1 FVIIF
6 MDNSSVNTAVSRSH
20 SSPNIVQVQIPPSD
34 IYNFNRI
41 NLQYMNPNFP
51 NTSQHI
57 GVMDHHVNINSN
69 GTNNTVIPNIS
80 TAVPSI
86 SQPIQNLYD
95 FDIQQIR
102 HLPIREPDD
111 VIQIGIELQRHR
123 DMEFEHARTNPY
135 EPLSLTR
142 TYHVHRNNLT
152 GRITLIRDSNN
163 DLQRRS
169 DYITSSRDCYMGN
182 SQSQHGISL
191 QRSEETSDNQV
202 NYVPYRQPSFPYT
215 YEGQFIQQPIIHQT
229 NGYQQPQHSISTS
242 FHQNSVSRPS
252 TLSSQRQKRPHG
264 NQSSSSNQ
272 SGASRLPKM
281 RRVNSTV
288 EDNLA
293 CTSQNTSEH
302 QDRPGFTSVSTTQ
315 REIYE
320 NTDQRH
326 GVPRPPTHHIHASH
340 EPNHQ
345 RNHFQNTWPMSIIE
359 INRQIMNSLYTI
371 EANIP
376 HAYPHLVYPIQQG
389 QIDSRNV
396 ISSNSH
402 GSFIRQI
409 PITGNPI
416 FTSPMEIYNGR
427 QYVSQPDRVGIFN
440 HVQRS
445 VVDNIE
451 MNGQTLEQFHQNNRA
466 VGMAVPFIAGFSP
479 ADFHY
484 IQAFTHYGI
493 PQVST
498 EAAPVGLS
506 GDDIKKFTTIMPFSK
521 DSNCGENESERCTV
535 CLCDFD
541 SGDEVRLLNC
551 SHKFHVECI
560 DQWLSIN
567 KKCPLCREDVDKAR
581 DVNEEPSGSG
591 RNLINS
597 TVHSNV
603 HSQATIVDV

>member
-1 FVIIF
+1 
-6 MDNSSVNTAVSRSH
+6 MDNSSVNSAISRSR
-20 SSPNIVQVQIPPSD
+20 SSPNIVQVQIPSSD
-34 IYNFNRI
+34 IYNSNNI
-41 NLQYMNPNFP
+41 NFQYMNPHFSNP
-51 NTSQHI
+51 PQLI
-57 GVMDHHVNINSN
+57 GVMEHHVNLNTNRTNSLVVP
-69 GTNNTVIPNIS
+69 TISNT
-80 TAVPSI
+80 VPSI
-86 SQPIQNLYD
+86 SQPIPNIYD

-102 HLPIREPDD
+102 HLPIREPED

-123 DMEFEHARTNPY
+123 VMEYERARANPFEPI
-135 EPLSLTR
+135 PLSR
-142 TYHVHRNNLT
+142 TYQIQRNDLT

-169 DYITSSRDCYMGN
+169 DYITSSRDCYAGS
-182 SQSQHGISL
+182 SQPQHGISL
-191 QRSEETSDNQV
+191 NRSEETPDSQV
-202 NYVPYRQPSFPYT
+202 NYVPYRQPSLPYN

-242 FHQNSVSRPS
+242 FHQNTPSRPS
-252 TLSSQRQKRPHG
+252 TLPSQRQKRPHG
-264 NQSSSSNQ
+264 STSSGSNQ

-281 RRVNSTV
+281 RRVNTTV
-288 EDNLA
+288 DENPS
-293 CTSQNTSEH
+293 CISQNTSEP
-302 QDRPGFTSVSTTQ
+302 QERPGFTSVSSLQ

-326 GVPRPPTHHIHASH
+326 GISRPP
-340 EPNHQ
+340 PNHNQ
-345 RNHFQNTWPMSIIE
+345 TSQEHTHSRNHFQNSWPMSIIE

-376 HAYPHLVYPIQQG
+376 HAYPHLVYPVQQPPMDP
-389 QIDSRNV
+389 QNMMP
-396 ISSNSH
+396 SNARTSYIH
-402 GSFIRQI
+402 QI
-409 PITGNPI
+409 PINGSSVFTNPM
-416 FTSPMEIYNGR
+416 TRHVGR
-427 QYVSQPDRVGIFN
+427 HYMTPHPERVNLLN
-440 HVQRS
+440 HVSRS
-445 VVDNIE
+445 VADNME
-451 MNGQTLEQFHQNNRA
+451 GHGQTLEQFHQNNRA
-466 VGMAVPFIAGFSP
+466 VGMTVPFISGFTP

-506 GDDIKKFTTIMPFSK
+506 SEDIKKFTTIMPFSK
-521 DSNCGENESERCTV
+521 DSNCSENESERCTV

-541 SGDEVRLLNC
+541 SGDEVRALNC

-567 KKCPLCREDVDKAR
+567 KKCPLCREDVDKMR

>member
-1 FVIIF
+1 
-6 MDNSSVNTAVSRSH
+6 MDNSSVNSAISRSH

-34 IYNFNRI
+34 IYNLNTI
-41 NLQYMNPNFP
+41 NFQYMNSHFP

-57 GVMDHHVNINSN
+57 GVMEHHVNRNSN
-69 GTNNTVIPNIS
+69 GTNNLVIPNIS
-80 TAVPSI
+80 TGVPSI

-102 HLPIREPDD
+102 HLPIREPED

-123 DMEFEHARTNPY
+123 DLEFEYARTHQY
-135 EPLSLTR
+135 EPLALTR

-169 DYITSSRDCYMGN
+169 DYITPSRDCYIGN
-182 SQSQHGISL
+182 SQPQHGISL
-191 QRSEETSDNQV
+191 QRSEETPDSQV
-202 NYVPYRQPSFPYT
+202 NYVPYRQPSFPYN

-252 TLSSQRQKRPHG
+252 TLTSQRQKRPHG
-264 NQSSSSNQ
+264 NPSSGSTQ

-288 EDNLA
+288 EDTLA

-326 GVPRPPTHHIHASH
+326 GTSRPPPHHTHTSH
-340 EPNHQ
+340 EHTHQ
-345 RNHFQNTWPMSIIE
+345 RNHLQNIWPMSIIE

-376 HAYPHLVYPIQQG
+376 HTYPHLVYPIQQG
-389 QIDSRNV
+389 QMDSANV
-396 ISSNSH
+396 IPQNTHS
-402 GSFIRQI
+402 SFIRQI

-416 FTSPMEIYNGR
+416 FTSPVGRSNGR
-427 QYVSQPDRVGIFN
+427 PYVTQPERVGIFN
-440 HVQRS
+440 HVQQS
-445 VVDNIE
+445 VVGDIE
-451 MNGQTLEQFHQNNRA
+451 VRRQTLEQFHGTNRA
-466 VGMAVPFIAGFSP
+466 VGMAVPFLPGFTPS
-479 ADFHY
+479 DFHY
-484 IQAFTHYGI
+484 
-493 PQVST
+493 
-498 EAAPVGLS
+498 
-506 GDDIKKFTTIMPFSK
+506 M
-521 DSNCGENESERCTV
+521 
-535 CLCDFD
+535 
-541 SGDEVRLLNC
+541 
-551 SHKFHVECI
+551 
-560 DQWLSIN
+560 
-567 KKCPLCREDVDKAR
+567 
-581 DVNEEPSGSG
+581 
-591 RNLINS
+591 
-597 TVHSNV
+597 
-603 HSQATIVDV
+603 